1 MNFSQQPVEEKRPT
15 GKKDDLNAEALRMEL
30 AEYAKEFKVSWVHLG
45 QGLYSVYRDKL
56 FYGWGYEKFEDY
68 VIRELGLKKP
78 LALKLVKT
86 YFFVEQEEPAY
97 LKKEFSEAR
106 EAVVVPSYEGL
117 DVLRLAR
124 RRNELT
130 KDDYAKLRKDI
141 FEKGKDSSVVKKDL
155 TAIIRERKQVDPD
168 EEREK
173 RHQSSV
179 KRFLNALKS
188 FKNDMDNLKLIEA
201 DIVEEA
207 EILLKKLEEKYL

>member
-1 MNFSQQPVEEKRPT
+1 MQFSQQPMEK
-15 GKKDDLNAEALRMEL
+15 KKTDISAEALRLEL
-30 AEYAKEFKVSWVHLG
+30 AEYAKDFKVSWVHLG
-45 QGLYSVYRDKL
+45 QGLYSVHRDKL
-56 FYGWGYEKFEDY
+56 YHAWGFEKFEDY

-106 EAVVVPSYEGL
+106 EASVVPNYEGL

-124 RRNELT
+124 RRNEIT

-141 FEKGKDSSVVKKDL
+141 FDKGRDASLVKKDL
-155 TAIIRERKQVDPD
+155 TAIIKERKQVDPD

-173 RHQSSV
+173 RNQASI
-179 KRFLNALKS
+179 KKFLGALKI
-188 FKNDMDNLKLIEA
+188 FTHDMGSLKLVEA

-207 EILLKKLEEKYL
+207 EGLLKKLEDKYL

>member
-1 MNFSQQPVEEKRPT
+1 MNFAQQSMD
-15 GKKDDLNAEALRMEL
+15 KKNPSKKSDISSEALRLEL
-30 AEYAKEFKVSWVHLG
+30 AKHSKDFKISWVHLG

-56 FYGWGYEKFEDY
+56 FQAWGYEKFEDY

-86 YFFVEQEEPAY
+86 YFFVEQEEPTY

-106 EAVVVPSYEGL
+106 EASVVPGYEGL

-124 RRNELT
+124 RNNDLT
-130 KDDYAKLRKDI
+130 REDYSKLRKDI
-141 FEKGKDSSVVKKDL
+141 FDKGKDASLVRKDL
-155 TAIIRERKQVDPD
+155 TALMKERKKIDPD

-173 RHQSSV
+173 RNQASI
-179 KRFLNALKS
+179 KKFLNALKN
-188 FKNDMDNLKLIEA
+188 FKNEMESLKLIEA

-207 EILLKKLEEKYL
+207 EALLKKLEEKYL